1 MKRIVYDGDS
11 AMTPEL
17 QLIANP
23 GATYARL
30 ARSPMRIGAVRAL
43 RRPLLVA
50 VVLGSCV
57 ALAATREAP
66 AVLLVSTTLS
76 WSIVVAGQVLI
87 ALALIRGPARAT
99 VGVARAL
106 DLFFAGHVPWSLW
119 MLALVAWA
127 PWPGVRPLTPP
138 LLAALIPLA
147 LTFRIIAAHFQH
159 VLALDRR
166 AAFRRTILHQALTW
180 GLLLGIYAVAVA
192 LYPRVV
198 QWIG

>member
-1 MKRIVYDGDS
+1 MKRIVYDDDS

-30 ARSPMRIGAVRAL
+30 ARSPIRIGAVRAL
-43 RRPLLVA
+43 RRPLLVG
-50 VVLGSCV
+50 VVLGACV
-57 ALAATREAP
+57 ALTATREAP

-76 WSIVVAGQVLI
+76 WSIVVAAQVLI
-87 ALALIRGPARAT
+87 ALALIGGPARAT
-99 VGVARAL
+99 VGVAPARGR
-106 DLFFAGHVPWSLW
+106 FFAGHAPWSRW

-127 PWPGVRPLTPP
+127 PVPGGRPLTPV
-138 LLAALIPLA
+138 LVAALLPLG
-147 LTFRIIAAHFQH
+147 LTVRIIAAHFQH
-159 VLALDRR
+159 VLALDRGT
-166 AAFRRTILHQALTW
+166 ALRRTILHQALTW
-180 GLLLGIYAVAVA
+180 GLLLGIYGVAVA